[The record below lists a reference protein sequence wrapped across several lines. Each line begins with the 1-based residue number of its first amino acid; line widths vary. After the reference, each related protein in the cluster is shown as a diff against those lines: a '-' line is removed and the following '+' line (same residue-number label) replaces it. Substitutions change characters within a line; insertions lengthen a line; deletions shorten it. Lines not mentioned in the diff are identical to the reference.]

1 MREHDVRLGGDGGP
15 RATAPRGQ
23 DAANADDTIPPV
35 TAADELLSPGEL
47 DRYSWQ
53 LGVRDLGVEG
63 QRRLKRASVLVSRI
77 GGVGGT
83 AALYLAAAG
92 VGRLVLAHAGPI
104 RRNDLNRQI
113 LMSTPALGRPRI
125 EAAAE
130 RLAALNPHV
139 VVETV
144 AENVSETNA
153 ARLVAESSAVVS
165 AAPLFSERLALNAAA
180 VRAGIP
186 LVDAAMYDTEVRL
199 FTVVPGGA
207 CLACLCP
214 EPPPQWRRE
223 FPVLGAVSGVAGAL
237 AAVEVVRL
245 LAGAE
250 PAAAGRLVVLDVA
263 TLASRHVTIP
273 AAAGC
278 GVCAANDGVRRVSSP

>member
-1 MREHDVRLGGDGGP
+1 MPPDDTTPGF
-15 RATAPRGQ
+15 APE
-23 DAANADDTIPPV
+23 AADD
-35 TAADELLSPGEL
+35 LLSSDEL
-47 DRYSWQ
+47 DRYAWQ
-53 LGVRDLGVEG
+53 LGVTDLGLAG
-63 QRRLKRASVLVSRI
+63 QRRLKRASVIVSRI

-113 LMSTPALGRPRI
+113 LMSTPALGRPRT

-144 AENVSETNA
+144 GENVSEANA
-153 ARLVAESSAVVS
+153 ASLVTRCDAAVG
-165 AAPLFSERLALNAAA
+165 AAPLFAERLALNAAA

-199 FTVVPGGA
+199 FTVVPGGRP

-237 AAVEVVRL
+237 AATEVVRL
-245 LAGAE
+245 LTGAK

-263 TLASRHVTIP
+263 TLACRHVAIP
-273 AAAGC
+273 PRPAC
-278 GVCAANDGVRRVSSP
+278 PVCDPIGPEAR

>member
-1 MREHDVRLGGDGGP
+1 MSADD
-15 RATAPRGQ
+15 APTGCPP
-23 DAANADDTIPPV
+23 DAADDPLSAD
-35 TAADELLSPGEL
+35 EL
-47 DRYSWQ
+47 DRYTWQ
-53 LGVRDLGVEG
+53 LGVTDLGLAG

-104 RRNDLNRQI
+104 RRNDLNRQL
-113 LMSTPALGRPRI
+113 LMSTAALGRPRI

-144 AENVSETNA
+144 SENLSEANA
-153 ARLVAESSAVVS
+153 ARLVAGCTAAVG
-165 AAPLFSERLALNAAA
+165 AAPLFAERLALNAAV

-199 FTVVPGGA
+199 FTVVPGGRP

-223 FPVLGAVSGVAGAL
+223 FPVLGAVSGVAGSL
-237 AAVEVVRL
+237 AATEVVRMI
-245 LAGAE
+245 AGAR
-250 PAAAGRLVVLDVA
+250 PAAAGRLFVLDVA
-263 TLASRHVTIP
+263 TLVCRHVAIP
-273 AAAGC
+273 PRPTCSVC
-278 GVCAANDGVRRVSSP
+278 GPIGAGVR